1 MDGEDVATAYEY
13 KTEVLPLRAGDAE
26 VTTKLLCHFASLG
39 WRMVSSHPMSVNVR
53 SELDPAGP
61 KLEAGLFVVFERVCH
76 APANA
81 AGPAPS
87 NRG

>member
-1 MDGEDVATAYEY
+1 MDGEGIAPAYEY

-61 KLEAGLFVVFERVCH
+61 KLEAGLFVVFERFRH
-76 APANA
+76 APANSVS
-81 AGPAPS
+81 PAPS
-87 NRG
+87 DRG